1 MATRRS
7 RLFKRR
13 KSIRKRKQK
22 GGYLVDQT
30 MRESITITLRDEY
43 ENYEKMDQFRID
55 ANKYFSKNEEENPL
69 FKADLP
75 GILAGLK
82 DICDRY
88 AKIIALQTEQ
98 IVTSGDILYYPPGP
112 VYLSGHIETVL
123 GLIHLSPQNLLYI
136 SRTHPNGPIF
146 SEIYMLI
153 NNNALT
159 YNRGIKRLRY
169 TGANKELIRATTAFL
184 SKLFLQN
191 NMIDYSLGK
200 IISKIGSKL
209 LSSFSSGSVCV
220 EKKLDEIVRRV
231 EKTKEKLLTHEKVGT
246 VCSGFTILMY
256 ELAFLIHDMKDEL
269 LTAMPFDAKA
279 CTPGAFFSKIG
290 NLSKNPHNW
299 EISAYPDPVEGYEN
313 VKPLEG
319 IKMDTIDTL
328 LNIDYVDTRD

>member
-1 MATRRS
+1 
-7 RLFKRR
+7 
-13 KSIRKRKQK
+13 
-22 GGYLVDQT
+22 

-153 NNNALT
+153 NN
-159 YNRGIKRLRY
+159 I
-169 TGANKELIRATTAFL
+169 
-184 SKLFLQN
+184 
-191 NMIDYSLGK
+191 
-200 IISKIGSKL
+200 
-209 LSSFSSGSVCV
+209 
-220 EKKLDEIVRRV
+220 
-231 EKTKEKLLTHEKVGT
+231 
-246 VCSGFTILMY
+246 
-256 ELAFLIHDMKDEL
+256 
-269 LTAMPFDAKA
+269 
-279 CTPGAFFSKIG
+279 
-290 NLSKNPHNW
+290 
-299 EISAYPDPVEGYEN
+299 
-313 VKPLEG
+313 
-319 IKMDTIDTL
+319 
-328 LNIDYVDTRD
+328 